1 MASASAAAADP
12 ASSVAAAVAG
22 GAPAG
27 SVFVKRAGDVDAVF
41 AKVPIFHGDVIADLA
56 ERASAKFSWL
66 VGADKIKLFL
76 VPDGLVEV
84 VQRNPAR
91 EADVLVDTNLCLAT
105 VLLADASIRDRSC
118 LLARLSSPPA
128 AAPGECARAAR
139 RLLSC
144 LPSRGAGGARP
155 GRERDSAGD
164 FAGRSP
170 FFVLAFPF
178 VLPFEGGSGGGGGG
192 SSIIATT
199 SGGGGGGSIDVAA
212 ALRASVESYGAI
224 HTAAVPLPPLSST
237 DYERFISDSRFAL
250 AAAKLARGQAL
261 THTELMRVIHMLVR
275 VVTPTTARR
284 FSSASTFVLDGP
296 IPDARGQPGVEL
308 LYAFSGSRI
317 CCAKVGSRAALEHE
331 LGVSVAVHAAS
342 FAPTV
347 VCAAALET
355 VTRRAT
361 IEPYAALMMPLYSM
375 TVGVAS
381 LAMDA
386 GVGAAREAFVL
397 NVALC
402 ALAAVKAFNLASF
415 AHGDIKPSNLLI
427 AGDSTGVIVLCDLG
441 TARLCGEPFAES
453 SDFSLNLE
461 RTASLRYDV
470 VSLGAT
476 LASLLSS
483 CINVRLCGDVAALR
497 KVIDGLSE
505 HSSLLWRFVEAC
517 LSFADDGA
525 AAELEQLRSL
535 LAGIADV
542 MRSALGPHAA
552 TILREQDVWPRPKG

>member
-1 MASASAAAADP
+1 
-12 ASSVAAAVAG
+12 
-22 GAPAG
+22 
-27 SVFVKRAGDVDAVF
+27 
-41 AKVPIFHGDVIADLA
+41 
-56 ERASAKFSWL
+56 
-66 VGADKIKLFL
+66 
-76 VPDGLVEV
+76 
-84 VQRNPAR
+84 
-91 EADVLVDTNLCLAT
+91 
-105 VLLADASIRDRSC
+105 
-118 LLARLSSPPA
+118 
-128 AAPGECARAAR
+128 
-139 RLLSC
+139 
-144 LPSRGAGGARP
+144 
-155 GRERDSAGD
+155 
-164 FAGRSP
+164 
-170 FFVLAFPF
+170 
-178 VLPFEGGSGGGGGG
+178 
-192 SSIIATT
+192 
-199 SGGGGGGSIDVAA
+199 
-212 ALRASVESYGAI
+212 
-224 HTAAVPLPPLSST
+224 
-237 DYERFISDSRFAL
+237 
-250 AAAKLARGQAL
+250 
-261 THTELMRVIHMLVR
+261 MRVIHMLVR

-453 SDFSLNLE
+453 SDFSLNLA

-535 LAGIADV
+535 LAGIADE

-552 TILREQDVWPRPKG
+552 TILREQDVWPRPKD